1 MLAITLKRNAAARW
15 TSGLAV
21 LIAAFLLL
29 AGAASADTSMQ
40 TITSAGPLSSIF
52 LGNQLSCQVQHTG
65 DTSYEFYSP
74 SNTTGSCGTLLST
87 GGTLYGPP
95 VGTAYTAVS
104 QSAVTGAGTTASPYS
119 VTTTVTAG
127 TAAQVQQTDSYV
139 VGDESYLTTI
149 TVTNTDPAGATLTG
163 FLYRGADCYLKGS
176 DSGYGYAPA
185 AGATPAAS
193 GPVACTSS
201 ANNTPPGPLEEF
213 SPVTAGSHFVEA
225 GFSAVWSDIEAQ
237 TDLADT
243 CDCST
248 LEDNGM
254 AVNWDLS
261 IPPGQSATYSVLNNI
276 SDTGQ
281 FVAVPTAVTGSAT
294 PSSPTTASLTGSVN
308 PNSSTV
314 TDCHFDFGPTT
325 AYGNTAPCA
334 ETVGGGTTAVPV
346 STALAGLTPGTTY
359 HYRLS
364 ATNSAGPSQGSD
376 QTVTTPAA
384 TPTTTT
390 TTPPPP
396 PTPPAVVVAAPVVSG
411 ASSAGLSGSVN
422 PQGLVTT
429 AHFEYGLDAQYSA
442 GGTQVYDQTT
452 PSQAVGSDFAAH
464 AVSANVT
471 GLVPNAVYDARLVA
485 TNSAGTV
492 TGPNQTF
499 TTDKA
504 PTPSAPTLGQT
515 TNLQLISGLVLVK
528 PPGGSSG
535 SARFPSA
542 TVDKGTGFVPL
553 TQARQVPIGSQID
566 ARRGVLELVD
576 NSGQQRQN
584 QSVHLAGGL
593 FTVTQTKSGVQKG
606 LTTLALNESA
616 FPGAPSYKSCP
627 STGKLAHASAA
638 GAAHAAG
645 LSSKVLQ
652 TLRASDHNGKFRTKG
667 RYSSGTV
674 RGTDWGTQD
683 LCDGTLT
690 IVHRGTV
697 DVNDFGLRKTIAVHA
712 GHTYLAKPA
721 AQDKNKKK
729 KKK

>member
-1 MLAITLKRNAAARW
+1 MENSRGARIRRVRHILGRITVLVAAVGLVTAGVALSATGNSRRSRR
-15 TSGLAV
+15 TVPRGSGQ
-21 LIAAFLLL
+21 
-29 AGAASADTSMQ
+29 SADRHGQRSTPPR
-40 TITSAGPLSSIF
+40 GPRPAP
-52 LGNQLSCQVQHTG
+52 QLR
-65 DTSYEFYSP
+65 
-74 SNTTGSCGTLLST
+74 
-87 GGTLYGPP
+87 
-95 VGTAYTAVS
+95 S
-104 QSAVTGAGTTASPYS
+104 QSARV
-119 VTTTVTAG
+119 
-127 TAAQVQQTDSYV
+127 
-139 VGDESYLTTI
+139 
-149 TVTNTDPAGATLTG
+149 
-163 FLYRGADCYLKGS
+163 
-176 DSGYGYAPA
+176 
-185 AGATPAAS
+185 
-193 GPVACTSS
+193 
-201 ANNTPPGPLEEF
+201 
-213 SPVTAGSHFVEA
+213 SPVTNR
-225 GFSAVWSDIEAQ
+225 AV
-237 TDLADT
+237 
-243 CDCST
+243 
-248 LEDNGM
+248 
-254 AVNWDLS
+254 V
-261 IPPGQSATYSVLNNI
+261 Y
-276 SDTGQ
+276 
-281 FVAVPTAVTGSAT
+281 
-294 PSSPTTASLTGSVN
+294 
-308 PNSSTV
+308 
-314 TDCHFDFGPTT
+314 
-325 AYGNTAPCA
+325 
-334 ETVGGGTTAVPV
+334 
-346 STALAGLTPGTTY
+346 
-359 HYRLS
+359 
-364 ATNSAGPSQGSD
+364 
-376 QTVTTPAA
+376 
-384 TPTTTT
+384 TTTT
-390 TTPPPP
+390 TATTT
-396 PTPPAVVVAAPVVSG
+396 PTPATVPATASPVVLEGPPVVSG